1 MHLDFLYT
9 LIIFEYFPIAS
20 MCEKNLSINTHLTL
34 SKSQSLTMV
43 SKNCILSL
51 SVDPNYLPLLDLIL
65 VTTNPLHF
73 LQHAMIDRSYCLCSN
88 YPLVWKLST
97 PDEQGSC
104 HNLLQMANL
113 CDMHHDLSGDCGS
126 GSQSHEAGIPIKVH
140 LDLSYCCCYSVAQSC
155 LTVWNPV
162 DCSSADFSVPGILQT
177 RTLEGICHFLLQG
190 IFPTQWLNILH

>member
-1 MHLDFLYT
+1 
-9 LIIFEYFPIAS
+9 

-140 LDLSYCCCYSVAQSC
+140 LDLSYCCYSVAQSC
-155 LTVWNPV
+155 LTV
-162 DCSSADFSVPGILQT
+162 
-177 RTLEGICHFLLQG
+177 
-190 IFPTQWLNILH
+190 